1 MYRLLS
7 RYTWPVILIAISFG
21 LAGVPAVHAQGETT
35 LINIGENKIGEV
47 TAEQPTPAYLLT
59 VFEPQPVD
67 IQVLAV
73 SQGFAPALRVFDPA
87 GVLAQ
92 EATNTGS
99 ATVAQIKSLEVIA
112 GVYRIEVASANGQ
125 LGQFVLGIQAGEPL
139 PPPTPLVLGRSLDG
153 GASSEAPRQR
163 YVFTGLEA
171 DALLLYVTSEL
182 PDAGPL
188 VSLEDAATEETL
200 ASASARVTGVRY
212 RIPAGAVDY
221 LVQVKHS
228 GSPAIETYTICLENA
243 SGTGPL
249 CADGA
254 AATPVPT
261 ATPIA
266 LVPSPTPLPPAQP
279 LPPLPSTGAC
289 VVASLTGGAVNV
301 RNGPSTDFPVLF
313 QLSGNALAAVTG
325 RLPDGSWYQVNV
337 NSIIGWVSASVIR
350 IGGQCGSVPP
360 VTLTPT
366 SAATSTTP
374 TGSPTAGTPMTATWT
389 PTITGTPAA
398 TETWT
403 ATPTMTA
410 TPAAVATLNFSLPA
424 VYGSSALTSG
434 FVPDPFSVGVTGGG
448 PANVS
453 YLGGG
458 CSGYASSGPSFSVNY
473 TAGAFPTLRFYF
485 IGSSDSTMI
494 INTPGGS
501 YVCVDDSF
509 GTLNPTIDFNS
520 PSSGRYDIWIGS
532 FADGGSVPGTLYV
545 TESTANHP

>member
-1 MYRLLS
+1 M
-7 RYTWPVILIAISFG
+7 
-21 LAGVPAVHAQGETT
+21 PAAQ
-35 LINIGENKIGEV
+35 
-47 TAEQPTPAYLLT
+47 
-59 VFEPQPVD
+59 
-67 IQVLAV
+67 
-73 SQGFAPALRVFDPA
+73 PALR
-87 GVLAQ
+87 GW
-92 EATNTGS
+92 
-99 ATVAQIKSLEVIA
+99 
-112 GVYRIEVASANGQ
+112 R
-125 LGQFVLGIQAGEPL
+125 
-139 PPPTPLVLGRSLDG
+139 G
-153 GASSEAPRQR
+153 G
-163 YVFTGLEA
+163 
-171 DALLLYVTSEL
+171 D
-182 PDAGPL
+182 
-188 VSLEDAATEETL
+188 
-200 ASASARVTGVRY
+200 
-212 RIPAGAVDY
+212 
-221 LVQVKHS
+221 
-228 GSPAIETYTICLENA
+228 
-243 SGTGPL
+243 
-249 CADGA
+249 
-254 AATPVPT
+254 PVPT

-266 LVPSPTPLPPAQP
+266 CTISTPLPPAQP

-301 RNGPSTDFPVLF
+301 RNGPSTDFRCCSSYRERAG
-313 QLSGNALAAVTG
+313 SGDR

-509 GTLNPTIDFNS
+509 GTLNPLRLQQPVNA
-520 PSSGRYDIWIGS
+520 YDLIRQLRGWDPACTLYDRKHGNHPR
-532 FADGGSVPGTLYV
+532 ACDGGENERRRRFTKLG
-545 TESTANHP
+545 H